1 MVSGFDQWCQVLMS
15 GFDQWCQ
22 VLISGVRVLISGVRF

>member
-1 MVSGFDQWCQVLMS
+1 MLSGFDQWCQVLMS